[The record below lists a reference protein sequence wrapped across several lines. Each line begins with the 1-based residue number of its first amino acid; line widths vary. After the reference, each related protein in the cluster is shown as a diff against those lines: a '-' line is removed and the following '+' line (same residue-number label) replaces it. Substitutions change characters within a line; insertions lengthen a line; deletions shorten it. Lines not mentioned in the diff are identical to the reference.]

1 MKISLRYATAASTA
15 IGLLLLGAPSHAQ
28 LANALKAAT
37 GATASSTSSL
47 GGLIPGQS
55 VTSSSLGNVAGVLQ
69 FCVKKNFLAGGNSAA
84 ATSVKDSLVEKL
96 GGPTSA
102 DSGFKA
108 GARGIVDGG
117 KGAKLDLSSSGLKD
131 QVIQQVCDKILAQGK
146 SML

>member
-1 MKISLRYATAASTA
+1 MKINLRYATVASTA
-15 IGLLLLGAPSHAQ
+15 IGLLLLVSPSHAQ

-37 GATASSTSSL
+37 GATVNSTSSL

-69 FCVKKNFLAGGNSAA
+69 FCVKNNFLAGGKASAA
-84 ATSVKDSLVEKL
+84 MSVKDSLVEKL
-96 GGPTSA
+96 GGPTTS
-102 DSGFKA
+102 DSGFTA

-117 KGAKLDLSSSGLKD
+117 KGSKLDPSGSALKD
-131 QVIQQVCDKILAQGK
+131 QVTKQVCDKILAQGQ

>member
-15 IGLLLLGAPSHAQ
+15 IGLLLLAAPSHAQ

-69 FCVKKNFLAGGNSAA
+69 FCVKKNFMAGDNASA

-96 GGPTSA
+96 GGSATS